1 MINEMTEEIFTSF
14 KEDLEKAYKH
24 QASEFV
30 VIRAGR
36 ANPHILDKISVEYY
50 GVPTPIYQMAN
61 ISVSEARI
69 LCISVWDQSQ
79 IKNVSKA
86 IAMSD
91 IGITPSDDGRIIR
104 LVFPQLTEER
114 RREITKTVRKI
125 AEETKIAM
133 RNARRDALDLL
144 KDMKKDGELSEDEFS
159 GCEKDIQKILD
170 GYIVKVDNLT
180 SDKEK
185 EIMEV

>member
-1 MINEMTEEIFTSF
+1 MINEMTEEIFISY

-24 QASEFV
+24 QGSEFA

-36 ANPHILDKISVEYY
+36 ANPHILDKIFVEYY

-61 ISVSEARI
+61 ISVAEARI

-79 IKNVSKA
+79 VKNVSKA

-91 IGITPSDDGRIIR
+91 IGITPSDDGRVIR

-114 RREITKTVRKI
+114 RREITKNVRKI
-125 AEETKIAM
+125 AEDTKIAM

-144 KDMKKDGELSEDEFS
+144 KDLKKEGELSEDELS
-159 GCEKDIQKILD
+159 SCEKEIQKILD
-170 GYIVKVDNLT
+170 GYTLKVDALT

>member
-1 MINEMTEEIFTSF
+1 MINEMTEEIFSSF
-14 KEDLEKAYKH
+14 KEDLEKAYAH
-24 QASEFV
+24 QISEFS

-61 ISVSEARI
+61 ITVQEARI

-79 IKNVSKA
+79 VKNVSKA

-91 IGITPSDDGRIIR
+91 IGITPSDDGKIIR

-114 RREITKTVRKI
+114 RREITKTVKKI
-125 AEETKIAM
+125 AEDTKIVM

-144 KDMKKDGELSEDEFS
+144 KDMKKEGELSEDEFAS
-159 GCEKDIQKILD
+159 CEKEIQKILD
-170 GYIVKVDNLT
+170 LQVAKVDALT
-180 SDKEK
+180 NDKEK
-185 EIMEV
+185 EVMEV